1 MAQKN
6 ISKNK
11 ILIELI
17 NNQLDIE
24 DKLKLDNKSLNRI
37 SRNVDKSIFG
47 DECVFWKGY
56 ITYIA
61 STDIHYI
68 NFFYKGNK
76 YALHRILYKNYIG
89 ELDKSE
95 YIKYTC
101 DNKGKCCNI
110 NHFQKIKKHIDLE
123 KKEKKNNKIVK
134 YKNEI
139 KNNNFDNLDLDNLN
153 QKLFIVF

>member
-1 MAQKN
+1 MSEKN

-11 ILIELI
+11 LLVELI
-17 NNQLDIE
+17 NNQLDTE
-24 DKLKLDNKSLNRI
+24 DELKLDNKSLNRI
-37 SRNVDKSIFG
+37 SRNIDKSIFG

-61 STDIHYI
+61 STDINYI

-76 YALHRILYKNYIG
+76 YALHRILYKNFIG

-101 DNKGKCCNI
+101 NNKGKCCNI
-110 NHFQKIKKHIDLE
+110 NHFKKIKKHIEINNNDNNDTNII
-123 KKEKKNNKIVK
+123 KKKKNTNNLSKSLDEIDS
-134 YKNEI
+134 NE
-139 KNNNFDNLDLDNLN
+139 
-153 QKLFIVF
+153 KLFIVF